1 MVFGSRALTDPQLM
15 QLHEFLACSID
26 VKRPQSCRYWHMPG
40 YQELQVVSA
49 LFVGSAAG
57 RTTCTQAGAIP
68 TCTYMYEA
76 GSKQTSQLASDVQR
90 HPAFSILPLTVM
102 LPVLLPAAVVGP
114 AAGSS
119 RPCLSGITA
128 AACAGTK
135 NGARGVASRLISKRT
150 AETYGCTPALVD
162 ATLLFSHPY
171 LRLRCESSCSS
182 HCPPPTSARRLGH
195 FDPTAPCPLRC
206 AWYHHQMRYSYE
218 TCDACQS
225 PIAEHLCSFSPA
237 ADMDGLGLD
246 GSPPVP
252 VA

>member
-1 MVFGSRALTDPQLM
+1 M
-15 QLHEFLACSID
+15 
-26 VKRPQSCRYWHMPG
+26 W
-40 YQELQVVSA
+40 
-49 LFVGSAAG
+49 
-57 RTTCTQAGAIP
+57 
-68 TCTYMYEA
+68 
-76 GSKQTSQLASDVQR
+76 R
-90 HPAFSILPLTVM
+90 HTAFSILPLTVM
-102 LPVLLPAAVVGP
+102 LLVLLLAAVVGT

-119 RPCLSGITA
+119 RPCLSGIT

-182 HCPPPTSARRLGH
+182 HCPPSTSARRLGH
-195 FDPTAPCPLRC
+195 FDPTAPCPVRC

-225 PIAEHLCSFSPA
+225 PIAEHLCSFSPE
-237 ADMDGLGLD
+237 ADMDSLGLD
-246 GSPPVP
+246 GSPLVP